1 MGVMLNINSP
11 IPTRIEP
18 GPYRF
23 RKGSASSL
31 DNMLPPI
38 PEEQCVGGNL
48 CDYDSENY
56 SQTTDPESKD
66 LLTMSRI
73 VNSIA
78 LSVYSKYSKIA
89 SRAKSAEAKPI
100 LANLMKQT
108 KQAVPTS
115 GSVTGCEME
124 LIELLRT
131 LGI

>member
-1 MGVMLNINSP
+1 MGIVMLNINSP
-11 IPTRIEP
+11 IPTRTEP
-18 GPYRF
+18 EPYRF
-23 RKGSASSL
+23 RNSSASSL

-66 LLTMSRI
+66 LLSRI

-78 LSVYSKYSKIA
+78 LSVYRKHSKIA

-100 LANLMKQT
+100 LANRIKHP
-108 KQAVPTS
+108 KQAVPMS

-131 LGI
+131 LGR